1 MNGPVE
7 DSSVPWWSVD
17 WWLVASGDGLT
28 RQCGIKGFYLKKS
41 WYNVILNNIG
51 IHIISTY
58 LLVSKHQTISN
69 LMHFHR
75 KIVSA
80 HSNEMYCNTNL
91 KTIRSKIPHTV
102 NILKIY

>member
-28 RQCGIKGFYLKKS
+28 RQCGIKGFYLEKS
-41 WYNVILNNIG
+41 WYSVILNNIG

-69 LMHFHR
+69 LTFIE
-75 KIVSA
+75 KL
-80 HSNEMYCNTNL
+80 YL
-91 KTIRSKIPHTV
+91 HTV
-102 NILKIY
+102 MKCIAILT